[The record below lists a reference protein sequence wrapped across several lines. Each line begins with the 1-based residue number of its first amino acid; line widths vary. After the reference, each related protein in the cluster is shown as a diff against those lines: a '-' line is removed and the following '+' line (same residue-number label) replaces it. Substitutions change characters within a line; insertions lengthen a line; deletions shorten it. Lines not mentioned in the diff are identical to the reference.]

1 MDYTWKNE
9 DNYRRGMLHAI
20 EVLEA
25 VKNSTGGD
33 EVINTFIIYF
43 ILEN

>member
-9 DNYRRGMLHAI
+9 DNYRKGMLHAI

-25 VKNSTGGD
+25 VKSSTKDD
-33 EVINTFIIYF
+33 EV
-43 ILEN
+43 